1 MTWFPCS
8 PRGGGSDLFPLL
20 TTTCFPAHHDLFPL
34 LTTTCFPCSP
44 RSVSP
49 LTTTCFPAHHDLF
62 PLLTTTCFPCS
73 PRPVSPAHHDLFP
86 LLTTTC
92 FPCSPRPVSPA
103 HHDLFPCSPRG
114 GGSRTLSR
122 IYFYHFIIKILV
134 FKMQNYLYIKNTVF
148 FYITGSALKA
158 IRFTYCSLVSSPFSY
173 FIFSS
178 FFCLVLSFSFSPKG
192 ILFLATRIFK

>member
-1 MTWFPCS
+1 MTCFPCS
-8 PRGGGSDLFPLL
+8 PRPVSSAHHDLFPCSPRPVSPAHNDMFPLLTTTCFPAHHDLFPLL

-34 LTTTCFPCSP
+34 LTTTCFPC
-44 RSVSP
+44 
-49 LTTTCFPAHHDLF
+49 L
-62 PLLTTTCFPCS
+62 
-73 PRPVSPAHHDLFP
+73 
-86 LLTTTC
+86 
-92 FPCSPRPVSPA
+92 PRPVSPA

-134 FKMQNYLYIKNTVF
+134 FKMQNYLYIKDS

-192 ILFLATRIFK
+192 ILFLAARIFKLLLVCTD